1 MAKSGTGSHF
11 EENIQ
16 IEMTRQEGL
25 NYAPQGERKAVVEE
39 GEFVFSVAHL
49 DHGHIYG
56 QTNGLLEA
64 GATLKHVFDPD
75 PAKVKAF
82 LGQYPEAERVDSLDR
97 ILDDSSVHL
106 VAVAAVPNDR
116 CAIGLRVMAAGKD
129 FFTDK
134 APFTALDQ
142 LASARQAV
150 EDTNRK
156 YMVYYSER
164 LHVEASIHA
173 GKLIDQ
179 GVVGKVLQVINLA
192 PHRLSR
198 DLRPD
203 WFWSK
208 KKTGGILVDIGS
220 HQFEQFL
227 AYTGAKDAVV
237 EFARTENYSCPD
249 HPEFEDFG
257 EASLR
262 GNDGSSFYTR
272 VDWFTPDGSRAWGD
286 GRTFVMGT
294 KGVIE
299 IRKYMDVGRSD
310 TGDRIFLVD
319 GSRETEI
326 ECSGQIGFPFFGDLI
341 LDVLNRT
348 EKSMTQ
354 EHAFK
359 AAELSL
365 IAQEMADAKRR

>member
-1 MAKSGTGSHF
+1 
-11 EENIQ
+11 
-16 IEMTRQEGL
+16 MTRQEGL
-25 NYAPQGERKAVVEE
+25 NYAPQGERKAVVKE
-39 GEFVFSVAHL
+39 GEFIFSVAHL

-64 GATLKHVFDPD
+64 GATLKHVYDPD
-75 PAKVKAF
+75 PVKVDAF
-82 LGQYPEAERVDSLDR
+82 LSQYPKTERVDSLDR
-97 ILDDSSVHL
+97 ILDDGSVHL
-106 VAVAAVPNDR
+106 VAAAAVPSDR
-116 CAIGLRVMAAGKD
+116 FAIGLRVMAAGKD
-129 FFTDK
+129 YFTDK
-134 APFTALDQ
+134 APFTTLDQ
-142 LASARQAV
+142 LASARRAV
-150 EDTNRK
+150 GETGRK
-156 YMVYYSER
+156 YMVYFSER

-173 GKLIDQ
+173 GEIIDEGGIGQ
-179 GVVGKVLQVINLA
+179 VLQVINLA

-208 KKTGGILVDIGS
+208 EKIGGILVDIGS

-227 AYTGAKDAVV
+227 AYTGATDAVV
-237 EFARTENYSCPD
+237 EFARVENYSSPD
-249 HPEFEDFG
+249 HPGFEDFG

-262 GNDGSSFYTR
+262 GSDGSSFYTR
-272 VDWFTPDGSRAWGD
+272 VDWFTPEGSRAWGD
-286 GRTFVMGT
+286 GRTFIIGT
-294 KGVIE
+294 QGVIE

-341 LDVLNRT
+341 LDALNRT
-348 EKSMTQ
+348 ENAMTQ

-365 IAQEMADAKRR
+365 IAQEMADAKQG